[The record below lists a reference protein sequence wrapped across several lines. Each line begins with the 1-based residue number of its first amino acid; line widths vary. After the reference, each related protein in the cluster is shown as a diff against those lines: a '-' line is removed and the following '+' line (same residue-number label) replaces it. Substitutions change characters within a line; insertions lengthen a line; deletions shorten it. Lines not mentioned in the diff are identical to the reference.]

1 MAHFYVVF
9 QGSEFQILS
18 FYCLEHMISEIIMPI
33 LIKQAEEE
41 QKKKIWRIMHG
52 RFLWIVLWVT
62 PTIYNYISWL
72 NFKTNH
78 KRA

>member
-33 LIKQAEEE
+33 LIKEAEEE
-41 QKKKIWRIMHG
+41 QQQKNLEDHAWTFSMDSPMGDTHH
-52 RFLWIVLWVT
+52 L
-62 PTIYNYISWL
+62 
-72 NFKTNH
+72 
-78 KRA
+78 